1 MVEIP
6 FLPFGQTKPMQNLIY
21 ASPRNIFIKLGIGTF
36 KKPILVFR
44 NPSVCKD
51 FVNGF
56 THIQQCLIR
65 QIL

>member
-36 KKPILVFR
+36 KKPILVF
-44 NPSVCKD
+44 
-51 FVNGF
+51 
-56 THIQQCLIR
+56 
-65 QIL
+65 